1 MEVVGSKTNN
11 GANVNIWEYDGG
23 KAQQWELKHIGG
35 DYYALINVLSG
46 KALEV
51 GGSREDNGA
60 NVNIWDYDGGKAQQ
74 WRRRAVK

>member
-1 MEVVGSKTNN
+1 MEVRQIMGQMSIFGNMTAV
-11 GANVNIWEYDGG
+11 G